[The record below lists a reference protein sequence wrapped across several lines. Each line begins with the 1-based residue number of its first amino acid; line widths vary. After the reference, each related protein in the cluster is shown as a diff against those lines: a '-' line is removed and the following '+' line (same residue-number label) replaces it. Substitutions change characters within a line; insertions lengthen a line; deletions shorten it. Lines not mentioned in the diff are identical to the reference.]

1 MIGCD
6 FCGEWYHGCCVG
18 VSEEESN
25 RIEVYKCQLC
35 TEHHI
40 ATPFYNEG
48 QRYMVCTVDHLQAL
62 LQMIHHM
69 KLSVVTH
76 YNKRYNYL

>member
-1 MIGCD
+1 MAVA
-6 FCGEWYHGCCVG
+6 CVG

-25 RIEVYKCQLC
+25 RMEVYKCQLC

-40 ATPFYNEG
+40 VTPFYNEG
-48 QRYMVCTVDHLQAL
+48 QRYMVCTAAHLQAL

-69 KLSVVTH
+69 K
-76 YNKRYNYL
+76 

>member
-25 RIEVYKCQLC
+25 RMEVYKCQLC
-35 TEHHI
+35 AEHHI

-48 QRYMVCTVDHLQAL
+48 QRYMVCTVGHLQAL

-76 YNKRYNYL
+76 YNKRYNHL